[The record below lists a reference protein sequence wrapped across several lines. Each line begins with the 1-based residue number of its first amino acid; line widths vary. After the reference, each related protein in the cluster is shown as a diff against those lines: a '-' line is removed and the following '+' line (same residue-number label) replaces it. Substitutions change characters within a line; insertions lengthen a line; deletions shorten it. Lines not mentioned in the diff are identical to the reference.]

1 MLPDVEH
8 LVEALKDGTVK
19 SILVDMYTPV
29 KRKDLFNGSWFEVPM
44 LLKAEISHGIL
55 LQGSAV
61 GLADEL
67 ERMIITQDV
76 QTSYLQEET
85 AIQDEEVNISF
96 NIPLGYKGLQFLRPK
111 NRWKT
116 ATQCKICS
124 IDSNSFS
131 IDILMLPFLWF
142 SNLESENSHIVF
154 D

>member
-1 MLPDVEH
+1 MFCSYSVLGKILPDVEH

-29 KRKDLFNGSWFEVPM
+29 KRKDLFNGSWFQVAM

-85 AIQDEEVNISF
+85 AIQDEEVNIF
-96 NIPLGYKGLQFLRPK
+96 YLIFHWVTKACGFCVPNI
-111 NRWKT
+111 KT
-116 ATQCKICS
+116 AGTRQLSVKFVRLAPI
-124 IDSNSFS
+124 
-131 IDILMLPFLWF
+131 IL
-142 SNLESENSHIVF
+142 V
-154 D
+154 

>member
-1 MLPDVEH
+1 MEH

-29 KRKDLFNGSWFEVPM
+29 KRKDLFNGSWFQVAM
-44 LLKAEISHGIL
+44 LLKVEISHGIL

-85 AIQDEEVNISF
+85 AIQDEEVNILF
-96 NIPLGYKGLQFLRPK
+96 NIPLGYKGLHFLRPK
-111 NRWKT
+111 HKNRL
-116 ATQCKICS
+116 
-124 IDSNSFS
+124 IDSNYFS
-131 IDILMLPFLWF
+131 IDILMLSFLWF
-142 SNLESENSHIVF
+142 GYLESENSHIIVF

>member
-1 MLPDVEH
+1 MEH

-19 SILVDMYTPV
+19 SILVDMYTPL

-85 AIQDEEVNISF
+85 AIQDEEVNILF
-96 NIPLGYKGLQFLRPK
+96 NIPLDYKGLHFLRPKHK

-116 ATQCKICS
+116 ATWCKICS
-124 IDSNSFS
+124 IDSILFS

-142 SNLESENSHIVF
+142 SNLESENSYIVF